1 MSKHIGKLSQTSSQP
16 FRALLT
22 LFSARIGSELTKIVA
37 SVTGWKNPILKSPSN
52 LATSSQSAGMN
63 SLALVSQR
71 AWMQPSFDCALSAQS
86 SVTRKLCR
94 SSHHKMMLCL
104 VLLDGGKVEG
114 GANEAQVHTES
125 ERLGT
130 KNEML
135 TVVSAGIFALLL
147 KQGLLI

>member
-1 MSKHIGKLSQTSSQP
+1 
-16 FRALLT
+16 
-22 LFSARIGSELTKIVA
+22 
-37 SVTGWKNPILKSPSN
+37 
-52 LATSSQSAGMN
+52 
-63 SLALVSQR
+63 
-71 AWMQPSFDCALSAQS
+71 
-86 SVTRKLCR
+86 
-94 SSHHKMMLCL
+94 MMLCL